1 MSQRLTGKIAVVTGS
16 GQNIGRAIAVEL
28 ARQGAKVVTNSR
40 TPGNAAGTATDA
52 AQEIKALGGEAT
64 AVFADVSTTEGAKRV
79 MAACLEAYGGIDIL
93 VNNAG
98 WGQVQ
103 GMPEVTDESWD
114 TDMTINLRS
123 QFVCTRAALPAMMA
137 KKRGRIINLGSR
149 VALNGTF
156 GMAGYAAAKAGV
168 IGFTMVLA
176 REMAPHG
183 ITANCVLPTATTPK
197 VEAHRR
203 ARAVLTGVYQAPS
216 SKHMPEHIAPLVA
229 YLATEEAAKVTGQLF
244 HITGGDITHFSFG
257 EVKRMLT
264 KDGKW
269 SVDELVAA
277 IPAHLGPDL
286 GLKAATV
293 PPAGT

>member
-1 MSQRLTGKIAVVTGS
+1 MSQRLQGKIAVVTGS
-16 GQNIGRAIAVEL
+16 GQNIGRAIAMEL

-40 TPGNAAGTATDA
+40 TPGNAAGTASDA
-52 AQEIKALGGEAT
+52 AQEIKALGGDAT
-64 AVFADVSTTEGAKRV
+64 AVFADVSTTAGAKQV

-103 GMPEVTDESWD
+103 AMPEVTDEGWEM
-114 TDMTINLRS
+114 DMRINLNS
-123 QFVCTRAALPAMMA
+123 QFACTRAALPAMMA
-137 KKRGRIINLGSR
+137 SKRGRIVNLGSR

-168 IGFTMVLA
+168 IGFTLVLA
-176 REMAPHG
+176 REMAQHG
-183 ITANCVLPTATTPK
+183 ITVNCVMPTATTPK

-203 ARAVLTGVYQAPS
+203 SRAVLTGVYQEPS
-216 SKHMPEHIAPLVA
+216 KKHMPEHIAPLVA
-229 YLATEEAAKVTGQLF
+229 YLATDDAAKVTGQLF

-257 EVKRMLT
+257 EVKRMLM
-264 KDGKW
+264 KDGMW
-269 SVDELVAA
+269 SVEELVTA

-293 PPAGT
+293 PPSAT